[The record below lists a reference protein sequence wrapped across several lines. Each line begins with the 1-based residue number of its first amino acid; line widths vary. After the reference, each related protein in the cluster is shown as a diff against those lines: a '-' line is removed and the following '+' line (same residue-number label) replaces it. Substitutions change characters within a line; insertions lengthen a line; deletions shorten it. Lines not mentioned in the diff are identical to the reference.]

1 MKPMV
6 EGHTREECSGATAD
20 DARGTIWDLG
30 CDQWAHMPDRLVGG
44 GVDLWMRTRV
54 RSPEEHKYNEDV
66 ADRYQSWA

>member
-44 GVDLWMRTRV
+44 GVDAYSGEISGGAQIQSRK
-54 RSPEEHKYNEDV
+54 HKM
-66 ADRYQSWA
+66 